1 MFGKCA
7 KMKKEIAELKA
18 KLELKEYQLY
28 HVGRLAEFALKKD
41 KSEDLDT
48 FYLSNIAM
56 DVKYYMD

>member
-28 HVGRLAEFALKKD
+28 HVGGLAEFALKKD
-41 KSEDLDT
+41 KSEDLDR

-56 DVKYYMD
+56 DVKYFMD